1 MRFVLDTNI
10 ILVYLRDSNTKE
22 FIEKTYTP
30 FDLSNIPIVS
40 VVTLGE
46 IKSIAVRNNWGQ
58 KRITAVERFLKQCVV
73 ADINSLDVIE
83 KYGEIDGYSQGKLK
97 HKPLKNTSRNMGK
110 NDLWIAATASVT
122 NATLLTTD
130 KDFTHLNGVYLNL
143 SLISLIR

>member
-1 MRFVLDTNI
+1 
-10 ILVYLRDSNTKE
+10 
-22 FIEKTYTP
+22 
-30 FDLSNIPIVS
+30 
-40 VVTLGE
+40 VTLGE